1 MLRTAQVLPESLRA
15 CATLPSW
22 ETRPIS
28 FLVVSPRELCYSLF
42 WMHSLGS
49 RASGIGMLI
58 CFTAHLQL
66 KRMTCEFRRAGPSSF
81 NFFAARELFV
91 DALNRFEEQLHL
103 CHRAGV
109 VLHALDAVRIGFSA
123 ELASLTRGNVVGPT
137 VGLPESVQQN
147 L

>member
-66 KRMTCEFRRAGPSSF
+66 KRMTCEFRRAGPSDSPPVVSENPPTKVPSTIPVTF
-81 NFFAARELFV
+81 RTHPAWEL
-91 DALNRFEEQLHL
+91 
-103 CHRAGV
+103 RA
-109 VLHALDAVRIGFSA
+109 D
-123 ELASLTRGNVVGPT
+123 SLIRKSQPISLIN
-137 VGLPESVQQN
+137 QDQ
-147 L
+147 